1 MTDSFPQPE
10 RQEDVLAN
18 IRDARAELEA
28 SFAGLPEA
36 VLDGPTTEGGWTIKD
51 HLSHIAEWQRRA
63 LAVLDGKH
71 MCEGFRIDQ
80 ETFESFE
87 DVHALNA
94 YLYQRNRD
102 RSLADVIEDFRA
114 THEIVESRVTA
125 MSDEDLQSELTAPG
139 PVAARFPRAVDL
151 VNFNIAR
158 HDRSH
163 IGDIQQ
169 LAGL

>member
-1 MTDSFPQPE
+1 MAESFPQPSSKA
-10 RQEDVLAN
+10 DVLAN

-28 SFAGLPEA
+28 SFAELPEST
-36 VLDGPTTEGGWTIKD
+36 LDGPATDGGWTIKD

-71 MCEGFRIDQ
+71 PCEGFRIDR
-80 ETFESFE
+80 ETFDSFE

-94 YLYQRNRD
+94 YLHQRNRD

-114 THEIVESRVTA
+114 THLIVEARVES
-125 MSDEDLQSELTAPG
+125 MSQQDLEQDLTG
-139 PVAARFPRAVDL
+139 PVAARFPKAVDL

-158 HDRSH
+158 HDRAH
-163 IGDIQQ
+163 IKDIEG
-169 LAGL
+169 LAAQ

>member
-1 MTDSFPQPE
+1 MAESFPRPSSKA
-10 RQEDVLAN
+10 DVLAN

-28 SFAGLPEA
+28 SFAGLPEST
-36 VLDGPTTEGGWTIKD
+36 LDGPKTDGGWTIKD

-71 MCEGFRIDQ
+71 PCEGFRIDR
-80 ETFESFE
+80 ETFDSFE

-94 YLYQRNRD
+94 YLHTRNRD
-102 RSLADVIEDFRA
+102 RSLTDVIEDFRA
-114 THEIVESRVTA
+114 THLMVEARVES
-125 MSDEDLQSELTAPG
+125 MSQQDLEQDLTG
-139 PVAARFPRAVDL
+139 PVAARFPKAIDL

-163 IGDIQQ
+163 IGDIER
-169 LAGL
+169 LATQ